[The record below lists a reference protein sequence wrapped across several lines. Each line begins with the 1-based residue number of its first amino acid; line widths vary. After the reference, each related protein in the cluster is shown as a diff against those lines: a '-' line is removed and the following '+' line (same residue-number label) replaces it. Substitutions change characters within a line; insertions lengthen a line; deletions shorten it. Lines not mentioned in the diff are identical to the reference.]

1 MRNITARRL
10 SAPNHLRRAM
20 GRAIDCS
27 NKFLTASLA
36 FSTSSSVKAAA
47 NDRQRPADATSM
59 VSLPLHL
66 DLSLPAS
73 FQPLL
78 KLSIYCS
85 LVVIFSFA
93 PVGFG
98 SPVPSFV
105 FLSGAF
111 QFRFRVQS
119 RRRVAF
125 P

>member
-1 MRNITARRL
+1 M
-10 SAPNHLRRAM
+10 
-20 GRAIDCS
+20 S

-36 FSTSSSVKAAA
+36 FSTSSSAKAAA

-93 PVGFG
+93 PDRASIRCCVANLFG
-98 SPVPSFV
+98 SEKDRGELLQQTP
-105 FLSGAF
+105 AK
-111 QFRFRVQS
+111 
-119 RRRVAF
+119 
-125 P
+125 